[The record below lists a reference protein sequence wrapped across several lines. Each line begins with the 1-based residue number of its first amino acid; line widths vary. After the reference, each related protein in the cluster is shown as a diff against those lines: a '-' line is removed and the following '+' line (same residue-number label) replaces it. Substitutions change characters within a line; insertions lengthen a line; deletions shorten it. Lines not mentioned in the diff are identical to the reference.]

1 MTPQEIDKIVCDWSM
16 RFGIAMPEAALN
28 DLVDGWLWL
37 PPHLF
42 MWVRRHCSTQSF
54 EMPGTTEIQKMGDS
68 YHLDHEMTKQELQ
81 MENRR
86 LRNHLR
92 RILEIATHLD
102 IALSG
107 TNRAI
112 HFQCDAILYEI
123 NQACV
128 ARSASQPAND
138 AAVAFTEALVNGH
151 AEKAQDA
158 SDLERDAELRKAGH
172 KLRPEG
178 Q

>member
-1 MTPQEIDKIVCDWSM
+1 
-16 RFGIAMPEAALN
+16 
-28 DLVDGWLWL
+28 
-37 PPHLF
+37 
-42 MWVRRHCSTQSF
+42 
-54 EMPGTTEIQKMGDS
+54 MGDS

-128 ARSASQPAND
+128 ARFFSRRSTRSASTLLDPANEET
-138 AAVAFTEALVNGH
+138 ATPKRIPIATPVL
-151 AEKAQDA
+151 
-158 SDLERDAELRKAGH
+158 LRKVSFAIG
-172 KLRPEG
+172 PS
-178 Q
+178 